1 MSKPAAGE
9 IEDIIKSL
17 YPEKKAQAVVT
28 QEVKPKEEVKQP
40 VKKDDDDYD
49 DDFDI

>member
-17 YPEKKAQAVVT
+17 YPEKKAQAVV
-28 QEVKPKEEVKQP
+28 KPKEEVKQP